1 MGLYAGIVLAR
12 MEGDVEAW
20 VGIADVVDEGVLVIG
35 ASGSIQMMWVGSET
49 GDRIA

>member
-1 MGLYAGIVLAR
+1 MTGG
-12 MEGDVEAW
+12 VEAS
-20 VGIADVVDEGVLVIG
+20 VRIAAVVDEEVLVIA